1 MDINALRFNLD
12 DLECDMDNARYKY
25 INLVNQ
31 LLEYTAELVQYN
43 NHLNAIIKEYENSSK
58 NNNAI

>member
-1 MDINALRFNLD
+1 MDIDALRFNLE

-31 LLEYTAELVQYN
+31 LLEYTDELVQYN

-58 NNNAI
+58 NSNSI

>member
-1 MDINALRFNLD
+1 MDIDSIRYKLD

-25 INLVNQ
+25 TNLVNH

-58 NNNAI
+58 NNNSI

>member
-1 MDINALRFNLD
+1 MDINSIRFRLD

>member
-1 MDINALRFNLD
+1 MNIDSIRFRLD

-25 INLVNQ
+25 INIVNE

-43 NHLNAIIKEYENSSK
+43 DHLNAIIKEYENSSK
-58 NNNAI
+58 NSNSI

>member
-1 MDINALRFNLD
+1 MNIDSIRFRLD

-25 INLVNQ
+25 INIVNE

-58 NNNAI
+58 NSNSI

>member
-1 MDINALRFNLD
+1 MDIDALRFNLE

-31 LLEYTAELVQYN
+31 LLEYTDELVQYN
-43 NHLNAIIKEYENSSK
+43 NHLNAIISHYENSSK
-58 NNNAI
+58 NSNSI

>member
-1 MDINALRFNLD
+1 MNIDSIRFRLD

-25 INLVNQ
+25 INIVNE

-43 NHLNAIIKEYENSSK
+43 NHLNAIIKEYENSTK
-58 NNNAI
+58 NSNSI

>member
-1 MDINALRFNLD
+1 MDIHSIRFKLD
-12 DLECDMDNARYKY
+12 DLECDMDNSKYKY
-25 INLVNQ
+25 INIVNQ
-31 LLEYTAELVQYN
+31 LLEYTDELIQYN